1 MKFSNA
7 ALTITLCSGS
17 YVGRA
22 TASRLNI
29 MKPSFLTAMVLLSN
43 GVRKASGQYFPFVKI
58 GQGSCLDSSDRNYP
72 YIVGQFGS
80 GTFVRT
86 DPQTCIDWCTQA
98 PQHIEKLVGIEVSS
112 YQRCYCRF
120 DTAVVGGVSASD
132 FSSPDPTGGLLDTH
146 IGTGNID
153 GHSTNNSDRDC
164 YRNEVSPLSAVF

>member
-72 YIVGQFGS
+72 YIEGQFGS

-98 PQHIEKLVGIEVSS
+98 PQHIE
-112 YQRCYCRF
+112 
-120 DTAVVGGVSASD
+120 
-132 FSSPDPTGGLLDTH
+132 
-146 IGTGNID
+146 
-153 GHSTNNSDRDC
+153 
-164 YRNEVSPLSAVF
+164 